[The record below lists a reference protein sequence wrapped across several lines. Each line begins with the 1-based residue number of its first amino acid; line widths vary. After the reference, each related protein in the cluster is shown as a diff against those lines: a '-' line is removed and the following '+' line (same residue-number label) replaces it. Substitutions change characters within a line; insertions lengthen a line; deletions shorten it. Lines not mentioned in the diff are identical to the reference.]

1 MGQQSHLEGN
11 KLDFIFW
18 GIWGKRCMFIG
29 KVAGDQGNGT
39 EMRPGHGIWGGRLPL
54 VIPGDRWSLSL
65 SRRLLRSR
73 DPCLTGWGGWPSN
86 MLMMS
91 MRSML
96 FRAVYKLS
104 TAVKKRSHR
113 HAWKKEEEGWVSR
126 NHKSVALSEVKWQ
139 MSTANLDLLTL
150 CPLALESGPQVEQ
163 CGALLQQW
171 VWILHTNLVN
181 VIHTQLK
188 LTCQLCL
195 ESDRRKIKKAG
206 EIFI

>member
-1 MGQQSHLEGN
+1 MGQKWDQAMGSGEGAYHWSYQGTDG
-11 KLDFIFW
+11 LSRCVDVCW
-18 GIWGKRCMFIG
+18 HHGILVSQAE
-29 KVAGDQGNGT
+29 VAGPPT
-39 EMRPGHGIWGGRLPL
+39 CWWCPCGRCSSELCTNSPL
-54 VIPGDRWSLSL
+54 QW
-65 SRRLLRSR
+65 
-73 DPCLTGWGGWPSN
+73 
-86 MLMMS
+86 
-91 MRSML
+91 
-96 FRAVYKLS
+96 
-104 TAVKKRSHR
+104 KKGVTWNACGM